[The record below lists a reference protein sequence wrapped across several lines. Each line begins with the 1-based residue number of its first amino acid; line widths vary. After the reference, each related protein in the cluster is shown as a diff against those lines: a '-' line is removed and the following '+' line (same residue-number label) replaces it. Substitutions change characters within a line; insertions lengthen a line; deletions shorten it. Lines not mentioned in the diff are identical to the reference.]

1 MDAFLSTTFMKR
13 HSNQDTK
20 LGHANEGIIMEN
32 AIRDI
37 KFSISATTKINFA
50 CEVGLVSS
58 LENDYLHASPD
69 YLLVIKKK
77 TTEA

>member
-1 MDAFLSTTFMKR
+1 
-13 HSNQDTK
+13 
-20 LGHANEGIIMEN
+20 MEN

-37 KFSISATTKINFA
+37 NNSISATTKINFA

-69 YLLVIKKK
+69 YLLVIRKKQQK
-77 TTEA
+77 PDSVR